1 MSDRAEIAK
10 RVERAEKF
18 LQKGKPDAALE
29 EYLAVLNEDR
39 DNDSVRQM
47 AADLSLSVG
56 RTQEAVALLGDL
68 FERQV
73 GLGDA
78 TRASLTYKKLA
89 RYTNPSTE
97 QKLRFG
103 QILESSNKRMALDTY
118 EAALQELAG
127 KGSKPEQMNV
137 LKRIVALEPALQNF
151 MRLGEMAVQLG
162 DGKGAAAAFL
172 RVAELTEQSGANSA
186 SWYERAYQS
195 DPSNVKVALSY
206 GRSLVNQGEVGAAI
220 FVLEPLVQSGNAS
233 GELRETYARA
243 LLAAGRF
250 NEAEPHVWALFEQN
264 PTRVQQV
271 ASLIGA
277 MIDAQLDTDAVALAR
292 KLEQYQRRRG
302 ERRAFLALMQDIV
315 ARHRASPEILELLVE
330 LYNASNRENDYCQT
344 LVRLFELY
352 YKTSNF
358 EKAGECLDRAAEV
371 DPYEPGHQK
380 RLEMLRGKIDEGR
393 YKVIAARFTSV
404 TKNAPEPSL
413 TRSAES
419 GAGSASLQDL
429 MLQAEILVQYGMR
442 AKALERLQHIQE
454 TFPQEE
460 ERNPELQRL
469 YLAAGMTTQY
479 PNAPAPVA
487 PQQPAAIPVIA
498 SAAPSQAM
506 SDVTQL
512 TRIAEITRKLYR
524 QASANEVLTTVAQEV
539 GGMWKL
545 TRCVAATR
553 RPSQQPTA
561 MEEYC
566 ASGVK
571 PGEPEHLTRLVVA
584 AHDMAIERGA
594 FSVADAFSA
603 ADLQT
608 LRETVSDLSFT
619 SMLVVPLSEGSEHVG
634 VLLLL
639 QDVARGWHANDVVV
653 LKTIAEQAVQALN
666 NAGLRR
672 LVSNLS
678 VTDEKS
684 RLLSRASYLDLLL
697 GEVRR
702 AQEENSQI
710 SVLLMQFG
718 DSDALVRQ
726 FGVEV
731 VETTMQQIGRTLAA
745 RIRQND
751 FAFRYEA
758 TTAAVILGDT
768 CEADAVQAVE
778 KFRRVLEQQRVAGT
792 ETPVA
797 FAAGLAESVMKAQY
811 DPVDIVTEVINR
823 AEMALEQAC
832 AGGEPVRTLA
842 PGMAAAAAV

>member
-1 MSDRAEIAK
+1 MSDRTEIAK

-151 MRLGEMAVQLG
+151 TRLGEMAAQLG

-172 RVAELTEQSGANSA
+172 RVAELTEQTGANSA

-195 DPSNVKVALSY
+195 DPSNLKVALSY

-220 FVLEPLVQSGNAS
+220 FVLDPLMQTGNTS

-277 MIDAQLDTDAVALAR
+277 MIDAQLDADAVALAR

-330 LYNASNRENDYCQT
+330 LYNASNRETDYCQT

-404 TKNAPEPSL
+404 TKNAAEPAL

-419 GAGSASLQDL
+419 GAGAASLQDL

-442 AKALERLQHIQE
+442 SKALERLQHIQE

-479 PNAPAPVA
+479 PTVPAPAP
-487 PQQPAAIPVIA
+487 QPPAIPVMA

-506 SDVTQL
+506 SDVSQL
-512 TRIAEITRKLYR
+512 TRLAEITRKLYR

-539 GGMWKL
+539 GSMWKV
-545 TRCVAATR
+545 TRCIAATR
-553 RPSQQPTA
+553 HPSQPPTA

-594 FSVADAFSA
+594 FSVADAFNA

-619 SMLVVPLSEGSEHVG
+619 SMLVVPLSEGTEHVG

-639 QDVARGWHANDVVV
+639 QDVGRGWHANDVVV

-726 FGVEV
+726 FGVEA
-731 VETTMQQIGRTLAA
+731 VETTMQQIGRALAS

-768 CEADAVQAVE
+768 GEAEAVQAVE

-797 FAAGLAESVMKAQY
+797 FAAGLAESVMKPQY

-832 AGGEPVRTLA
+832 AGGEPVRALA